1 MVSSADLVRMLWSL
15 RRFNELCLISFL
27 NVPQWKNGYW
37 EQCLTVFVNYLLAH
51 CYCSKSSGG
60 CSSMPIFLVNITP
73 WACLIGSESQII
85 FHWLAQ
91 LLIFTKSLFTSS
103 GEVFTLWTTENNKVS
118 SADSLAFD
126 KLSARSF
133 LYIRNRSGPNAEPWG
148 AHALTP
154 GKEKVCTLSTTLCF
168 VFLKKLNNKFKMISH
183 MLFCLSLKI
192 IPLCHTL
199 SNALKL
205 GIH

>member
-1 MVSSADLVRMLWSL
+1 MR
-15 RRFNELCLISFL
+15 CLHC
-27 NVPQWKNGYW
+27 
-37 EQCLTVFVNYLLAH
+37 EQQKIMKCH
-51 CYCSKSSGG
+51 
-60 CSSMPIFLVNITP
+60 P
-73 WACLIGSESQII
+73 
-85 FHWLAQ
+85 
-91 LLIFTKSLFTSS
+91 
-103 GEVFTLWTTENNKVS
+103 
-118 SADSLAFD
+118 ADSLAFD

-199 SNALKL
+199 ANALKL
-205 GIH
+205 GIHLMIYGIFFIQMRTKLYNFYHLLLYFIWTYS